1 MTVILNII
9 FIIITL
15 LVVIY
20 FFLYRCESFEND
32 KTKLNHLIHIIS
44 SIPNFD
50 KKKAIELTSP
60 SSIINTNI
68 PIWGIFTNLDEDIA
82 INQLFFKKDM
92 LYDNAYFDH
101 FPLKNKNKNNYLLNK
116 KQIESLVDFVEK
128 RDLITKIIL
137 KYNQIKPLIELCL
150 NDINIYIKNTEKID
164 INFNT
169 ITKNTLEKLSI
180 NKLSILHKII
190 FNIPV
195 NVCDSVKIINKIENI
210 KKTNYQKFNNCIKS
224 LDSFIEY
231 QFKIKNLPKNIFL
244 DSNLNDLEFIYKIY
258 NYLDKSNYKCNQLNL
273 DKDFIIKTKNKYK
286 NKLLADLNVLIENSK
301 KKKCISEIKDYV
313 NEKSDQNKI
322 PKYYLGENLNN
333 YSEEN
338 LEMLTEIYSNIPECN
353 YFIKDNLI
361 NKCIIMDKYFRIQG
375 GHAFGCHN
383 HINKFRENI
392 FKQNKI
398 KLPIPIKKNDYEKYN
413 LRELNEI
420 LEIYKNTPP
429 CYLLY
434 NDNMY
439 TFDNKINKYINI
451 INDLKKDSNKSINNM
466 VDLSNDI
473 LDSRN
478 HPYNK
483 TLTRDIKYQKNN
495 NNKEE
500 ILDLEH
506 KNYNEAKDDFNQNM
520 ILNNSISNQPGDSLF
535 KDDAN
540 KIINPKK
547 LENKLKSIEN
557 KLKRCCNQN
566 DNISQSRI
574 KGSASTFSPEI
585 IIETDKNNFKMI

>member
-1 MTVILNII
+1 M
-9 FIIITL
+9 
-15 LVVIY
+15 
-20 FFLYRCESFEND
+20 
-32 KTKLNHLIHIIS
+32 
-44 SIPNFD
+44 
-50 KKKAIELTSP
+50 
-60 SSIINTNI
+60 
-68 PIWGIFTNLDEDIA
+68 G
-82 INQLFFKKDM
+82 
-92 LYDNAYFDH
+92 
-101 FPLKNKNKNNYLLNK
+101 
-116 KQIESLVDFVEK
+116 
-128 RDLITKIIL
+128 
-137 KYNQIKPLIELCL
+137 
-150 NDINIYIKNTEKID
+150 NDIRKIKIYLCHYN
-164 INFNT
+164 
-169 ITKNTLEKLSI
+169 SI
-180 NKLSILHKII
+180 NLFELQVKSIRNHFKLK
-190 FNIPV
+190 
-195 NVCDSVKIINKIENI
+195 E
-210 KKTNYQKFNNCIKS
+210 
-224 LDSFIEY
+224 
-231 QFKIKNLPKNIFL
+231 
-244 DSNLNDLEFIYKIY
+244 
-258 NYLDKSNYKCNQLNL
+258 
-273 DKDFIIKTKNKYK
+273 
-286 NKLLADLNVLIENSK
+286 
-301 KKKCISEIKDYV
+301 
-313 NEKSDQNKI
+313 
-322 PKYYLGENLNN
+322 
-333 YSEEN
+333 
-338 LEMLTEIYSNIPECN
+338 
-353 YFIKDNLI
+353 
-361 NKCIIMDKYFRIQG
+361 
-375 GHAFGCHN
+375 
-383 HINKFRENI
+383 
-392 FKQNKI
+392 
-398 KLPIPIKKNDYEKYN
+398 
-413 LRELNEI
+413 NEI

-434 NDNMY
+434 NNNMY

-473 LDSRN
+473 LDLRN